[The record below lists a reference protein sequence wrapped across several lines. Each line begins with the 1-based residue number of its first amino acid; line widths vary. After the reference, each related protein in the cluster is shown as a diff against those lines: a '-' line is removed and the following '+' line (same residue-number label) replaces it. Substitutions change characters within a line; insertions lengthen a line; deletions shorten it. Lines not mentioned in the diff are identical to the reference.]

1 MRVLV
6 LGCLTMFSACPA
18 KAPSIVDSF
27 TATPE
32 PIDRGESSLLEWKT
46 HGGQACTLNGA
57 AVPFEGSL
65 TVTPEA
71 TTTYTLTCTEST
83 SVIVLTVRI
92 KARIISFTTSDPN
105 IILDG
110 FATLAWVTEGTD
122 HCAVGPSPIFRV
134 QPSGS
139 LQVTPKVSTV
149 YTLDCDGYQGP
160 VHAEVT
166 VGVGNDSQ
174 LPTPSGLVLVGGD
187 GSLTATWT
195 QDPGASNLYL
205 AAQPDF
211 DATTVNSKLEGAV
224 YSKVHSPFVIT
235 GLTNGTAYFA
245 RVSAVSGTLESF
257 LSPQASGTPVE
268 GPMLSDPLFPAQ
280 WHLSSSNGEDIHA
293 PAAWALG
300 ARARG
305 EGIKVAVVDEGVDLE
320 HEDLHLNVA
329 TGLSYDYLG
338 NTALGL
344 AQHGTC
350 VAGLVSARDFNGVG
364 VRGVA
369 PRSAFVSY
377 NVLQDLTSAN
387 QFDAMTRNE
396 AVISISN
403 NSWGDAD
410 DGTGY
415 LTESDPLWLAGVKE
429 GTVRGRHGLGT
440 VYFWAAGN
448 GADSPYQDNSNYD
461 GQANRR
467 YVFAVSGVGP
477 DGVAAGYSEPG
488 ANILVAAPTEGNLG
502 PALTTTDITGT
513 LGYNSGTTPGEL
525 SNANYSQTMSGTSGS
540 TPIAAGVGALIL
552 QARPEL
558 SWRDVRRV
566 LAYSARKNDP
576 SDPDWAVNGAG
587 LHINHRYGFG
597 VVDAQQAVTVARTIT
612 PATTEFVY
620 STPNTTLNLPIPDN
634 DSTGVSSIIATN
646 SSGMAVIEFVEIYVD
661 IAHPRT
667 GDLSITVQKVG
678 GATDVL
684 HVPHACQ
691 PDRVTHQEVC
701 SPINN
706 YPFGSTR
713 HLDENPAGQWIIT
726 VRDTTPGNTGTLVGW
741 HLTITGH

>member
-1 MRVLV
+1 MRLLV
-6 LGCLTMFSACPA
+6 LGCLTVFSACPA
-18 KAPSIVDSF
+18 KTPTIIDSF
-27 TATPE
+27 TATPST
-32 PIDRGESSLLEWKT
+32 IDRGESSLLAWKA
-46 HGGQACTLNGA
+46 HGGQGCSLNGA

-71 TTTYTLTCTEST
+71 TTTYTLACAERT

-92 KARIISFTTSDPN
+92 KAHISSFTTSDPT

-110 FATLAWVTEGTD
+110 FATLTWVTEGTD
-122 HCAVGPSPIFRV
+122 HCVIGPAPTTRV

-160 VHAEVT
+160 VHAEVA
-166 VGVGNDSQ
+166 VGVSHDPQ
-174 LPTPSGLVLVGGD
+174 LATPSGLVLVGGD
-187 GSLTATWT
+187 GSLTATWS

-211 DATTVNSKLEGAV
+211 DASTVSSKLEGAV
-224 YSKVHSPFVIT
+224 YSKVHAPFVIT
-235 GLTNGTAYFA
+235 GLTNGTTYFA
-245 RVSAVSGTLESF
+245 RVSAVSGTLESA

-293 PAAWALG
+293 PAAWAL
-300 ARARG
+300 APHARG
-305 EGIKVAVVDEGVDLE
+305 EGIKVAVVDEGVDLA

-338 NTALGL
+338 TTALGL

-350 VAGLVSARDFNGVG
+350 VAGLVSARDFNGLG

-369 PRSAFVSY
+369 PRSSFVSY

-387 QFDAMTRNE
+387 QYDAMTRNE
-396 AVISISN
+396 AVISVSN

-415 LTESDPLWLAGVKE
+415 LTESDPLWLAGVQE
-429 GTVRGRHGLGT
+429 GTVKGRHGLGT

-448 GADSPYQDNSNYD
+448 GADSQYLDNSNYD

-467 YVFAVSGVGP
+467 YVFAISGVGP
-477 DGVAAGYSEPG
+477 DGVAPGYSEAG

-540 TPIAAGVGALIL
+540 TPIAAGVGALVL

-597 VVDAQQAVTVARTIT
+597 VVDAQRAITEALTIT
-612 PATTEFVY
+612 PATRELIS
-620 STPNTTLNLPIPDN
+620 STPKALLNLPIPDN
-634 DSTGVSSIIATN
+634 DATGVSSTITVAG
-646 SSGMAVIEFVEIYVD
+646 SGLTAIEFVEIYVD
-661 IAHPRT
+661 VTHPRT

-684 HVPHACQ
+684 HVPHSCQ

-701 SPINN
+701 SPIND

-713 HLDENPAGQWIIT
+713 HLDEPADGDWVIT
-726 VRDTTPGNTGTLVGW
+726 VRDVTAGNTGTFVGW
-741 HLTITGH
+741 HLTISGH